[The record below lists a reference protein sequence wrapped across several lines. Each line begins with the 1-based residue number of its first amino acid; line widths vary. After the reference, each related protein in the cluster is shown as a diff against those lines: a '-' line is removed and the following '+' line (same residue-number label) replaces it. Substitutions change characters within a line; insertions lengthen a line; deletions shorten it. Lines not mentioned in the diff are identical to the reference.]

1 LYPKKT
7 KYYKKENMERLSI
20 AVQKSG
26 RLQEG
31 SLELLKKCGISV
43 DSGNGQLKVSCADFP
58 LEVLFLR
65 NSDIPQY
72 VQDGVA
78 DIAIIGGNLLEESD
92 EDVQVIEA
100 LGFSKCRVSIAVP
113 KNGEISSLSDLNGKK
128 IATSYPVTL
137 QKFLDKKGIN
147 AEIHTISGS
156 VEIAP
161 NIGLAEGICDIVSS
175 GNTLFMNG
183 LRELEVILKSEA
195 VLIANKSLSA
205 EKQRLVDQLLFR
217 IRAVQA
223 AKTNKYVLLN
233 APVAALDK
241 ITEIL
246 PGVKSPTILPLADKN
261 WVSVH
266 SVINENRFW
275 EVIDQLREAGA
286 QGILIVPIEKMVV

>member
-1 LYPKKT
+1 
-7 KYYKKENMERLSI
+7 MEKLSI
-20 AVQKSG
+20 AIQKSG

-31 SLELLKKCGISV
+31 SLELLKKCGMSIA
-43 DSGNGQLKVSCADFP
+43 SGNGQLKVTCNNFP
-58 LEVLFLR
+58 LEILFLR

-78 DIAIIGGNLLEESD
+78 DIAIVGSNLLEEC
-92 EDVQVIEA
+92 EEKVRCVEQ

-113 KNGEISSLSDLNGKK
+113 KNSAIKTPIDLNGKR
-128 IATSYPVTL
+128 IATSYPKTL
-137 QKFLDKKGIN
+137 QKFLDKEKID

-161 NIGLAEGICDIVSS
+161 NIGLADAICDIVSS

-183 LRELEVILKSEA
+183 LRELNVILNSEA
-195 VLIANKSLSA
+195 VLIANETLNEA
-205 EKQRLVDQLLFR
+205 KQQILDQLLFR

-233 APVAALDK
+233 APVEAIER

>member
-1 LYPKKT
+1 
-7 KYYKKENMERLSI
+7 
-20 AVQKSG
+20 
-26 RLQEG
+26 
-31 SLELLKKCGISV
+31 
-43 DSGNGQLKVSCADFP
+43 
-58 LEVLFLR
+58 
-65 NSDIPQY
+65 
-72 VQDGVA
+72 
-78 DIAIIGGNLLEESD
+78 
-92 EDVQVIEA
+92 
-100 LGFSKCRVSIAVP
+100 
-113 KNGEISSLSDLNGKK
+113 
-128 IATSYPVTL
+128 
-137 QKFLDKKGIN
+137 LDKKGIN